1 MYGIAKRLHE
11 KYKGALDE
19 KGKEY
24 CDQILKTAEIMVSL
38 VEKINAYITAK
49 EVPLR
54 FEKVNIEE
62 ITQAVRSEFSTIIEQ
77 RGIKWSEP
85 DDLPEIIADKMAFK
99 RVLQNLVDN
108 ALKYGGKDMG
118 QIEIGYRE
126 DGAFHI
132 ISIQDDGIGI
142 KPGDRERVF
151 ELFQRNET
159 SKGKSGSGLGLA
171 IVKEIMAKHR
181 GRAWVGN
188 AADGS
193 TEFCIS
199 ISKDLGIDVT

>member
-1 MYGIAKRLHE
+1 
-11 KYKGALDE
+11 
-19 KGKEY
+19 
-24 CDQILKTAEIMVSL
+24 MVSL

-54 FEKVNIEE
+54 LEKFNIEE
-62 ITQAVRSEFSTIIEQ
+62 ITQAIRSEFSTIIEQ

-85 DDLPEIIADKMAFK
+85 DDLPEIIADKMALE

-132 ISIQDDGIGI
+132 ISIQDDGVGI

-159 SKGKSGSGLGLA
+159 SRGKSGSGLGLA
-171 IVKEIMAKHR
+171 IVKEIMAKHC
-181 GRAWVGN
+181 GRAWLGN
-188 AADGS
+188 AADGG

-199 ISKDLGIDVT
+199 ISKDLGVDVT